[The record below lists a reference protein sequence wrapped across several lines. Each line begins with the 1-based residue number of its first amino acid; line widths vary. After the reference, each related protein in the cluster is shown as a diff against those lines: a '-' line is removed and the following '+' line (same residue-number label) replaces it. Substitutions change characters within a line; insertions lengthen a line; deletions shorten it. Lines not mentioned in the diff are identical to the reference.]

1 MRGTIIKRKGVST
14 YTIVLNLG
22 KDPIT
27 GHPKRQWVSVKG
39 NKREAERRLAE
50 LTHQL
55 NTGSYVKPR
64 KLTVGDYME
73 QWLAD
78 YCLPNLQPRTTEGYG
93 FIVRKYI
100 IPSLGNI
107 ELTALRPEHLQRFYT
122 EKLASGGKDGTG
134 LSPRSVRYC
143 HTTLHK
149 ALKSAMRL
157 GILARNPADAVD
169 PPRLK
174 PHEMQIMSEDDIQ
187 KLLELAKDTQYY
199 QVFYLALYTGLRRS
213 ELLGLKWADVDLILC
228 QLSVARSLQ
237 QLRNGKVVEAP
248 CKTDK
253 SKRMVSLSPRTAIM
267 LRQYKDQQTKLRKDI
282 DIPITEKDY
291 VFSHYDG
298 SPILPDSLSQAWRH
312 LATKAGL
319 KNIRL
324 HDCRHTHASLMLKAG
339 IHPKIVSERLGH
351 AGIQITLDTYSHVS
365 PGLQEAAANAF
376 DNIVMPQCER
386 VEYNKLLAV
395 RS

>member
-1 MRGTIIKRKGVST
+1 MRGSIIKRKGCST

-22 KDPIT
+22 KDPVT

-64 KLTVGDYME
+64 KMTVEDYME

-78 YCLPNLQPRTTEGYG
+78 YCLPNLQPRTTEGYE

-100 IPSLGNI
+100 VPSIGNI
-107 ELTALRPEHLQRFYT
+107 ELTALRPEHLQHFYT
-122 EKLASGGKDGTG
+122 EKLLSGGKDGTG

-157 GILARNPADAVD
+157 GILSRNPADAVD

-174 PHEMQIMSEDDIQ
+174 PREMQMMNEGEIQ
-187 KLLELAKDTQYY
+187 KLLELAKSTQYY
-199 QVFYLALYTGLRRS
+199 PIFYLALYTGLRRS
-213 ELLGLKWADVDLILC
+213 ELLALKWADIDLLLC
-228 QLSVARSLQ
+228 QLSVVRSLQ
-237 QLRNGKVVEAP
+237 QLRNGKVIEAP

-253 SKRMVSLSPRTAIM
+253 SKRMVSLSPSTAIM
-267 LRQYKDQQTKLRKDI
+267 LRQHKDQQTKLRKELG
-282 DIPITEKDY
+282 IPVTENDY

-312 LATKAGL
+312 LATKVGL

-376 DNIVMPQCER
+376 DNIVMPQKNTEPELVC
-386 VEYNKLLAV
+386 
-395 RS
+395 